1 MFNKSIYFIRRL
13 NRQNFHFSNWWIISG
28 MEVMKKIYKILA
40 QVMLATPK
48 NTGACCVNT
57 TIVSLTLFIFLPC
70 FI

>member
-1 MFNKSIYFIRRL
+1 
-13 NRQNFHFSNWWIISG
+13 

-48 NTGACCVNT
+48 ITGAWGVNT